1 MRAFQ
6 VRLLL
11 DLFFLIVKHTV
22 AIAFKIRICYLPAE
36 FLAHTHSFF
45 GHFPFTRA
53 MTFFFEYALAY
64 HFDYLVIFVISYLHR
79 EVLSRK
85 YSRLLFLPQFLR
97 IHGRDAFCNTPRCVF
112 RDRLKYPSQRP
123 QEALCR

>member
-6 VRLLL
+6 VQSILV
-11 DLFFLIVKHTV
+11 LFFLVVKHTV
-22 AIAFKIRICYLPAE
+22 AIAFKIGVCYLLTE
-36 FLAHTHSFF
+36 FLAHTHRLF

-79 EVLSRK
+79 EVLSPK
-85 YSRLLFLPQFLR
+85 CNDRLFQPRSLR
-97 IHGRDAFCNTPRCVF
+97 IHGRDAFCNTLRCVF

-123 QEALCR
+123 QEARDR